1 MNHSIMNYFKVIY
14 TIVWKDILIE
24 SRSKELIMS
33 VFSFSLLVMFIFSF
47 SIDPTPNMLVAIG
60 PAIFWISIIIGSTT
74 GLAQSI
80 ASEAGENH
88 LDLLLLAPTS
98 RDSIFFGKMIANLSI
113 MLLIEFILLPVAI
126 VILDIKFDLI
136 YTILVT
142 ILATLGI
149 SLIGTL
155 FATISANT
163 KYKELVL
170 PLIFIPIVIPVLL
183 SAIGAFKS
191 IALADQNNLQTW
203 IAFLLVVDAIFLVV
217 CPLGFTQITQ
227 D

>member
-1 MNHSIMNYFKVIY
+1 
-14 TIVWKDILIE
+14 
-24 SRSKELIMS
+24 
-33 VFSFSLLVMFIFSF
+33 
-47 SIDPTPNMLVAIG
+47 
-60 PAIFWISIIIGSTT
+60 
-74 GLAQSI
+74 
-80 ASEAGENH
+80 
-88 LDLLLLAPTS
+88 
-98 RDSIFFGKMIANLSI
+98 MIANLSI

-136 YTILVT
+136 YTILIT

-170 PLIFIPIVIPVLL
+170 PLIFIPIVIPILL

-191 IALADQNNLQTW
+191 IALTDQNNLQTW
-203 IAFLLVVDAIFLVV
+203 IAFLLIADAIFLVV